1 MLKKIKKNQKFYLQR
16 KNICGTLVSAKRN
29 LRLLR
34 RFFLG
39 LKGFIDM
46 KKEFDLGHDKINKL
60 LISFAIPCVISML
73 INSVYNIVDQIFIGK
88 GVGTLGNAATNVIF
102 PLVILA
108 NAIAGLIGNG
118 AAANLSL
125 KLGEKKEN
133 EARKSVGSSIT
144 LTFIIAILFSG
155 VAYVFLPKLVY
166 MFGCTENVYSYA
178 LSYGQIVLLGAP
190 FMIIYSVLASIIRAD
205 GNPKYSMI
213 MLVVGAIINIVL
225 DPIFIF
231 GFKMGVFGGG
241 LATVIGQVI
250 SFIIAICYLP
260 KLKSIKL
267 TKEDYKINKS
277 VKRTLSLGLS
287 SFITQVTILVLF
299 VFMNNM
305 MTKFGASSIYGADIP
320 LSVYGVISKI
330 NSLYISFVLGVS
342 IGAQPIIGF
351 NYGAG
356 NLLRVKEILR
366 KVLMINFA
374 VGIIFN
380 LIFIFFPSQIA
391 GVFISPDDANYTLF
405 MDFATLMCHSFLLV
419 CAFNAMEMTTSIVV
433 QSLGNVLLA
442 TAVSFIRQI
451 ILFIPLALLL
461 SLVFNKGLE
470 GILYAGCLADSIT
483 FIIAGLIFTSE
494 YKKLGTYS
502 AKENEETDTVI
513 PKTYMGQKVVITISR
528 EYGSGGRYVGELLAR
543 NLGIPFYDKNL
554 ITLSAKESGLA
565 PKYVK
570 EQEQTLEGPQ
580 SNDDLLYIATTKVIK
595 NLYKQGSCVIVG
607 RCGNYILKDKKDV
620 LRVYLYSSMEDKINR
635 VTKYYHIEKDKAVS
649 MINKINKERKKH
661 YKYYTNTNLDDYNNY
676 DIVIDT
682 SKFGVE
688 ETAKILE
695 QIITKIK

>member
-1 MLKKIKKNQKFYLQR
+1 
-16 KNICGTLVSAKRN
+16 
-29 LRLLR
+29 
-34 RFFLG
+34 
-39 LKGFIDM
+39 M
-46 KKEFDLGHDKINKL
+46 KKEFDLGRDKINKL

-133 EARKSVGSSIT
+133 EARASIGSSIT
-144 LTFIIAILFSG
+144 LSFIISILFAIL
-155 VAYVFLPKLVY
+155 AYIFLPKLVY

-178 LSYGQIVLLGAP
+178 LSYGRIVLIGTP
-190 FMIIYSVLASIIRAD
+190 FMIIYSVLSSIIRAD

-213 MLVVGAIINIVL
+213 MLVVGAIINIIL

-231 GFKMGVFGGG
+231 GFNMGVFGGG

-250 SFIIAICYLP
+250 SFIIALCYLP
-260 KLKSIKL
+260 KIKSVKL
-267 TKEDYKINKS
+267 EKADFKINKS
-277 VKRTLSLGLS
+277 ITRTLSLGLS
-287 SFITQVTILVLF
+287 SFITQATILVLF

-305 MTKFGASSIYGADIP
+305 MTKFGALSKYGADIP

-342 IGAQPIIGF
+342 IGAQPVIGF

-356 NLLRVKEILR
+356 NLKRVKETLR

-380 LIFIFFPSQIA
+380 LIFILFPEQIA
-391 GVFISPDDANYTLF
+391 GIFISPEDVSYTLF
-405 MDFATLMCHSFLLV
+405 MEFATLMCHSFLLA
-419 CAFNAMEMTTSIVV
+419 CALNAMEMTTSIVV

-451 ILFIPLALLL
+451 ILFIPLAILL
-461 SLVFNKGLE
+461 SIGFNKGLN
-470 GILYAGCLADSIT
+470 GILYAGCLADSLT
-483 FIIAGLIFTSE
+483 FIIAGFIFISE
-494 YKKLGTYS
+494 YKKLGQFSNETNHTKT
-502 AKENEETDTVI
+502 KEEQDIVI
-513 PKTYMGQKVVITISR
+513 PETYKGKKIVITISR
-528 EYGSGGRYVGELLAR
+528 EYGSGGRYVGELLAK

-554 ITLSAKESGLA
+554 IILSAKESGLA

-570 EQEQTLEGPQ
+570 ENEQTLDGPQ
-580 SNDDLLYIATTKVIK
+580 TNDDLLFVATTKVIEK
-595 NLYKQGSCVIVG
+595 LYRKGSCIIVG

-620 LRVYLYSSMEDKINR
+620 LKIYLYSSMEDKVNR
-635 VTKYYHIEKDKAVS
+635 VTKYYHIAPYKAVS
-649 MINKINKERKKH
+649 TINKVNKDRKKH
-661 YKYYTNTNLDDYNNY
+661 YKYYTNMNLDDLNNY
-676 DIVIDT
+676 DLILDV

-688 ETAKILE
+688 KTAE
-695 QIITKIK
+695 IIGNIVKNN

>member
-1 MLKKIKKNQKFYLQR
+1 
-16 KNICGTLVSAKRN
+16 
-29 LRLLR
+29 
-34 RFFLG
+34 
-39 LKGFIDM
+39 M
-46 KKEFDLGHDKINKL
+46 KKEFDLGHDNINKL

-133 EARKSVGSSIT
+133 EARASTGSSIT
-144 LTFIIAILFSG
+144 LSFIISILFAIL
-155 VAYVFLPKLVY
+155 AYIFLPKLVY

-178 LSYGQIVLLGAP
+178 LSYGRIVLIGAP
-190 FMIIYSVLASIIRAD
+190 FMIIYSVLSSIIRAD

-213 MLVVGAIINIVL
+213 MLVVGAIINIIL

-231 GFKMGVFGGG
+231 GFNMGVFGGG

-250 SFIIAICYLP
+250 SFIIALCYLP
-260 KLKSIKL
+260 KIKSVKL
-267 TKEDYKINKS
+267 EKDDFKINKS
-277 VKRTLSLGLS
+277 ITRTLSLGLS
-287 SFITQVTILVLF
+287 SFITQATILVLF

-305 MTKFGASSIYGADIP
+305 MTKFGALSKYGADIP

-342 IGAQPIIGF
+342 IGAQPVIGF

-356 NLLRVKEILR
+356 NLKRVKETLR

-380 LIFIFFPSQIA
+380 LIFILFPEQIA
-391 GVFISPDDANYTLF
+391 GIFISSEDVSYTLF
-405 MDFATLMCHSFLLV
+405 MEFATLMCHSFLLA
-419 CAFNAMEMTTSIVV
+419 CALNAMEMTTSIVV

-451 ILFIPLALLL
+451 ILFIPLAILL
-461 SLVFNKGLE
+461 SIGFNKGLN
-470 GILYAGCLADSIT
+470 GILYAGCLADSLT
-483 FIIAGLIFTSE
+483 FIIAGFIFISE
-494 YKKLGTYS
+494 YKKLGQFS
-502 AKENEETDTVI
+502 NETNHTKTPEEQDIVI
-513 PKTYMGQKVVITISR
+513 PETYKGKKIVITISR
-528 EYGSGGRYVGELLAR
+528 EYGSGGRYVGELLAK

-554 ITLSAKESGLA
+554 IILSAKESGLA

-570 EQEQTLEGPQ
+570 ENEQTLDGPQ
-580 SNDDLLYIATTKVIK
+580 TNDDLLFVATTKVIEK
-595 NLYKQGSCVIVG
+595 LYRKGSCIIVG

-620 LRVYLYSSMEDKINR
+620 LKIYLYSSMEDKINR
-635 VTKYYHIEKDKAVS
+635 VTKYYHIASHKAVS
-649 MINKINKERKKH
+649 TINKVNKDRKKH
-661 YKYYTNTNLDDYNNY
+661 YKYYTNMNLDDLNNY
-676 DIVIDT
+676 DLILDV

-688 ETAKILE
+688 KTAE
-695 QIITKIK
+695 IIGNIVKNN

>member
-1 MLKKIKKNQKFYLQR
+1 
-16 KNICGTLVSAKRN
+16 
-29 LRLLR
+29 
-34 RFFLG
+34 
-39 LKGFIDM
+39 M
-46 KKEFDLGHDKINKL
+46 KKEFDLGRDKINKL

-125 KLGEKKEN
+125 KLGEKKES
-133 EARKSVGSSIT
+133 EARASIGSSIT
-144 LTFIIAILFSG
+144 LTFIISILFA
-155 VAYVFLPKLVY
+155 VLAYIFLPKLVY
-166 MFGCTENVYSYA
+166 MFGCTENVYNYA
-178 LSYGQIVLLGAP
+178 LSYGKIILVGAP
-190 FMIIYSVLASIIRAD
+190 FMIIYSVLSSIIRAD
-205 GNPKYSMI
+205 GNPRYSMI
-213 MLVVGAIINIVL
+213 MLVVGAIINIIL
-225 DPIFIF
+225 DPVFIF
-231 GFKMGVFGGG
+231 GFNMGVFGGG

-250 SFIIAICYLP
+250 SFVIALCYLP
-260 KLKSIKL
+260 KIKSVKL
-267 TKEDYKINKS
+267 EKEDFKINKS
-277 VKRTLSLGLS
+277 ILRTLSLGLS
-287 SFITQVTILVLF
+287 SFITQATILVLF

-305 MTKFGASSIYGADIP
+305 MTKFGAMSKYGADIP

-356 NLLRVKEILR
+356 NLDRVKETLR
-366 KVLMINFA
+366 KVLIINFV

-380 LIFIFFPSQIA
+380 LIFILFPEQIA
-391 GVFISPDDANYTLF
+391 GIFISSEDASYTLF
-405 MDFATLMCHSFLLV
+405 MEFAKLMCHSFLLV
-419 CAFNAMEMTTSIVV
+419 CALNAMEMTTSIVV
-433 QSLGNVLLA
+433 QSLGNVVKA

-461 SLVFNKGLE
+461 SMAFNLGLN

-483 FIIAGLIFTSE
+483 FVIAGIIFIGE

-502 AKENEETDTVI
+502 KKDKVENDTVI
-513 PKTYMGQKVVITISR
+513 PETYKGKKIVVTISR
-528 EYGSGGRYVGELLAR
+528 EYGSGGRYVGELLAK

-565 PKYVK
+565 TEYVK
-570 EQEQTLEGPQ
+570 KNEQTLEGPQ
-580 SNDDLLYIATTKVIK
+580 TTDDLLYIATTKVIEK
-595 NLYKQGSCVIVG
+595 LYKKGSCVIVG

-620 LRVYLYSSMEDKINR
+620 LKVYLYSSLDDKINR
-635 VTKYYHIEKDKAVS
+635 VTKYYDIDKDKALNT
-649 MINKINKERKKH
+649 INKVNKERKKH
-661 YKYYTNTNLDDYNNY
+661 YKYYTNTTLDDYNNY
-676 DIVIDT
+676 DLVLDV

-688 ETAKILE
+688 KTAD
-695 QIITKIK
+695 IISNIVKNN